1 MEPSKK
7 NLLGLSQAEIEE
19 WMTGHGEQS
28 YRGRQVIHWLYQKQ
42 ASGIEQMTDLPAKL
56 REKLAAHFCVSI
68 PRVLKKSEAADGAV
82 KFLFELEDKEKIEA
96 VLIPEPAQQENT
108 LCVSAQ
114 AGCKYGCAFCATARL
129 GFQRSLS
136 SGEILG
142 QYLAVM
148 KEYPPAFRIHR
159 LVIMGMGEALDN
171 FDAVKAAF
179 EVFTSRQGF
188 GLSPRR
194 ITISTAGVAT
204 MIAAAWGL
212 GANLAVSLNSADNEK
227 RTRLMPINR
236 KHPLPALVSE
246 LRKLDTA
253 TRQKLTAEYV
263 MLKSV
268 NDSSQDAD
276 RLALLLSGIDIRI
289 NLIRF
294 NAFPGCDFLPS
305 DEARVLA
312 FQDRLKKAGFMTFIR
327 KSKGQEILAAC
338 GQLAGRK

>member
-1 MEPSKK
+1 MEADKK
-7 NLLGLSQAEIEE
+7 NLLNTSQDELEN

-28 YRGRQVIHWLYQKQ
+28 YRGRQVMHWLYQKQ
-42 ASGIEQMTDLPAKL
+42 ASGLPEMTDLPAKL
-56 REKLAAHFCVSI
+56 REKLAGHFYISLPSI
-68 PRVLKKSEAADGAV
+68 INKSEAGDGAV
-82 KFLFELEDKEKIEA
+82 KFLFGLEDQQKIEA
-96 VLIPEPAQQENT
+96 VLIPEPSQNENT
-108 LCVSAQ
+108 LCISVQ
-114 AGCKYGCAFCATARL
+114 AGCKYGCAFCATAQI
-129 GFQRSLS
+129 GFKRDLT

-148 KEYPPAFRIHR
+148 KNYPPDFRIHR

-171 FDAVKAAF
+171 FEELKAAF
-179 EVFTSRQGF
+179 AIFTSRQGL

-194 ITISTAGVAT
+194 ITISTAG
-204 MIAAAWGL
+204 IAPLIPEAWAL
-212 GANLAVSLNSADNEK
+212 GANLAVSLNTSDNEK
-227 RTRLMPINR
+227 RNRLMPVNR
-236 KHPLPALVSE
+236 KYPLSALITA
-246 LRKLDTA
+246 LRKLDTS

-268 NDSSQDAD
+268 NDSLQDAD

-294 NAFPGCDFLPS
+294 NPFTGCDFSPS
-305 DEARVLA
+305 DEPRVLA

-327 KSKGQEILAAC
+327 KSKGTEILAAC